1 MAIPIDRSKVDAG
14 AFSTMLYGVGDER
27 ARERDRRR
35 LEDYGRSLRNVANSF
50 IDSTRRIIDVMYSDE
65 TRELARD
72 AVSLLSFSSQND
84 IMKFMEDYRQISMA
98 APRHRRFLASHHRYR
113 ELVRDGR
120 CNAWGMSRDDF
131 NLPERKEDDIY
142 YRVVHNGEV
151 REDAETGRFYSEHE
165 CGLNDLVASDS
176 GYRVTLREQLDYLDT
191 HKAMDNL
198 MDLGIDPASPTG
210 ELL

>member
-1 MAIPIDRSKVDAG
+1 MAIPIDRSRVDAG
-14 AFSTMLYGVGDER
+14 AFSNMLYGVGDDR

-35 LEDYGRSLRNVANSF
+35 LDDYGRTLRNVASSF

-84 IMKFMEDYRQISMA
+84 IMQYMDDYRQISMA
-98 APRHRRFLASHHRYR
+98 APRHRRFLAAHHRYR

-142 YRVVHNGEV
+142 YRIVHNGEV
-151 REDAETGRFYSEHE
+151 REDAETERFYSEHE
-165 CGLNDLVASDS
+165 FGLNDQISEAS
-176 GYRVTLREQLDYLDT
+176 GYRVTIREQLDYLDT
-191 HKAMDNL
+191 HNTMSNL
-198 MDLGIDPASPTG
+198 MDLGIDPASPNG

>member
-1 MAIPIDRSKVDAG
+1 MAIPIDRSRVDAG
-14 AFSTMLYGVGDER
+14 AFSNMLYGVGDER
-27 ARERDRRR
+27 SRDRDRKR
-35 LEDYGRSLRNVANSF
+35 LEDYGRSLRNVASSF

-65 TRELARD
+65 TRDLARD
-72 AVSLLSFSSQND
+72 AVSLLSHSSHND
-84 IMKFMEDYRQISMA
+84 IMEFMEDYRQISMA
-98 APRHRRFLASHHRYR
+98 APRHRRFLAAHHRYR

-142 YRVVHNGEV
+142 YRIVHNGEV
-151 REDAETGRFYSEHE
+151 REEADTGRFYSEHE
-165 CGLNDLVASDS
+165 FGLNDQISADS
-176 GYRVTLREQLDYLDT
+176 GYRVTAREQLDYLDT

-198 MDLGIDPASPTG
+198 MDLGIDPASPNG